1 MSSVGA
7 HWPTNT
13 LALCFPIIWSVAEAP
28 MAVIA
33 AQRNVSDGNLA
44 VCDSMDFA
52 ICPSVCSRRTADA
65 IAMCGLLRLCR
76 DEGPRRDGPG
86 TSPFLSTCAPVDAV
100 RTMSFSPQEPVEG
113 RL

>member
-1 MSSVGA
+1 
-7 HWPTNT
+7 
-13 LALCFPIIWSVAEAP
+13 

-52 ICPSVCSRRTADA
+52 ICLSVCCVVLRMPLPCVVS
-65 IAMCGLLRLCR
+65 CGSVATNVPDVMARGRLRC
-76 DEGPRRDGPG
+76 
-86 TSPFLSTCAPVDAV
+86 LSTCAPVDAV
-100 RTMSFSPQEPVEG
+100 RTISFSSQESTEG